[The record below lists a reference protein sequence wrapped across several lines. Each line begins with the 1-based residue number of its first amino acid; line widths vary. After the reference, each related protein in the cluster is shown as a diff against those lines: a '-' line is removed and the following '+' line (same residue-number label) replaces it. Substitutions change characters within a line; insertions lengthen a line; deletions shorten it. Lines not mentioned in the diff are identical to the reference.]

1 MGFTN
6 MLGRTMLADYS
17 RRIKNA
23 PREVILSPSLLLS
36 CAMYATAA
44 IPLTWDQGSAST
56 LPSLEGFQQQFGISS
71 TAGAHS
77 TRNFVSLVYIGDAAG
92 AALSFFINDT
102 IGRLWS
108 FRLYTAIWI
117 IGQLVATF
125 SPGPSALYASRII
138 SGLGIGS
145 LSVTGSVSIVELA
158 PPEIR
163 GLLAAWYTVCMTLS
177 LMLATFCVYGVQ
189 LHIAASRLQYQVVM
203 FSPCVFM
210 LLWIL
215 ASFSLCESPRWLV
228 LSNRSEEAANTLVRL
243 RRLPL
248 DHDRV
253 QEELRSIEESIQLET
268 AAHDPNDKSPSNIVS
283 LAKETFTVPSN
294 LRRVQQTLILYAFP
308 QFSGGNSITNYFIP
322 ILKIIGLTGDSSR
335 NLFLNGMYTMTK
347 FFFGLA
353 ASFFF
358 IDALGRRNTL
368 FFGITLQLISD
379 IYLAAY
385 IKVQNDA
392 SPSEAAG
399 EAALAS
405 IFIHSFGYTIGLLT
419 LPYVFGGE
427 LWPNRIR
434 SFGAAITQTFH
445 WLFHYSMTFALP
457 SLLSRTNN
465 WGAFIFFAAWCA
477 AALLYVYL
485 LVPEI
490 AGLSVEEI
498 ERVFS
503 GPWRLFGRQSTFR
516 DTSSVIEGQDVNHK
530 SEHSKDEA
538 VPVTKSAQK
547 SVESRSSSH

>member
-1 MGFTN
+1 MGLKQVFNKTSFVQYGKK
-6 MLGRTMLADYS
+6 MKDV
-17 RRIKNA
+17 
-23 PREVILSPSLLLS
+23 PREVVLSPILLLS

-44 IPLTWDQGSAST
+44 IPLTWDQGTAST
-56 LPSLEGFQQQFGISS
+56 LPSLEGFQKQFGISS

-77 TRNFVSLVYIGDAAG
+77 TRNFVSLVYIGDAVG
-92 AALSFFINDT
+92 AAISFFINDR

-138 SGLGIGS
+138 SGMGIGS
-145 LSVTGSVSIVELA
+145 LSVTGTVSIVELA
-158 PPEIR
+158 PTEIR
-163 GLLAAWYTVCMTLS
+163 GLLAAWYTVFMTLA

-189 LHIAASRLQYQVVM
+189 LHLAASRLQYQVVM

-210 LLWIL
+210 SLWII
-215 ASFSLCESPRWLV
+215 ASFFLSESPRWLV
-228 LSNRSEEAANTLVRL
+228 LMNRNEEAALALVRL
-243 RRLPL
+243 RRLPV

-253 QEELRSIEESIQLET
+253 REEFERIEDSIEQEK
-268 AAHDPNDKSPSNIVS
+268 AAHDPNDTSPAKIVS
-283 LAKETFTVPSN
+283 LARETFTVPSN
-294 LRRVQQTLILYAFP
+294 LRRVQQALILYAVP

-322 ILKIIGLTGDSSR
+322 ILKVIGLAGSSTR
-335 NLFLNGMYTMTK
+335 NLFLNGMYAMSK
-347 FFFGLA
+347 FFFGLFG
-353 ASFFF
+353 SFFL
-358 IDALGRRNTL
+358 IDVVGRRSTL
-368 FFGITLQLISD
+368 FIGITLQMISD
-379 IYLAAY
+379 VYLAAY
-385 IKVQNDA
+385 IKAQNDG
-392 SPSEAAG
+392 SPAEAAG

-405 IFIHSFGYTIGLLT
+405 IFFHSFGYTIGLLT

-457 SLLSRTNN
+457 SLLARTNN
-465 WGAFIFFAAWCA
+465 WGAFVFFAAWCG

-503 GPWRLFGRQSTFR
+503 GPWRLFGRRSTLRDSHTVLEGQIVRVNNDPDEGTKKASYGQVRSTFHGR
-516 DTSSVIEGQDVNHK
+516 
-530 SEHSKDEA
+530 
-538 VPVTKSAQK
+538 
-547 SVESRSSSH
+547 

>member
-1 MGFTN
+1 MGLKSI
-6 MLGRTMLADYS
+6 MGKTMLAHYTK
-17 RRIKNA
+17 RIKDA
-23 PREVILSPSLLLS
+23 PREVILSPALLLS

-44 IPLTWDQGSAST
+44 IPLTWDQGTAST
-56 LPSLEGFQQQFGISS
+56 LPSLEGFQKQFGISS

-77 TRNFVSLVYIGDAAG
+77 TRNFVSLVYIGDAVG
-92 AALSFFINDT
+92 AALSFFINDR

-108 FRLYTAIWI
+108 FRLYTTVWI

-125 SPGPSALYASRII
+125 SPNSSALYASRII

-145 LSVTGSVSIVELA
+145 LSVTGTVSIVELA

-163 GLLAAWYTVCMTLS
+163 GLLAAWYTVSMTLA
-177 LMLATFCVYGVQ
+177 LMVATFCVYGVQ
-189 LHIAASRLQYQVVM
+189 LHIGASRLQYQVVM

-210 LLWIL
+210 LLWII
-215 ASFSLCESPRWLV
+215 ASFFLCESPRWLV
-228 LSNRSEEAANTLVRL
+228 LSGRNEEAANALVRL

-253 QEELRSIEESIQLET
+253 QHEFRNIEESIQAET
-268 AAHDPNDKSPSNIVS
+268 AAYDPDDHSPSKIVS

-294 LRRVQQTLILYAFP
+294 LRRLQQALILYAVP

-322 ILKIIGLTGDSSR
+322 ILKIVGLAGSSSR
-335 NLFLNGMYTMTK
+335 NLFLNGMYAMSK
-347 FFFGLA
+347 FFFGLIG
-353 ASFFF
+353 SFFL
-358 IDALGRRNTL
+358 IDVVGRRNTL
-368 FFGITLQLISD
+368 FVGITLQMISD

-385 IKVQNDA
+385 IKVQNDG
-392 SPSEAAG
+392 SPPGAAG

-457 SLLSRTNN
+457 SLLSRTHN
-465 WGAFIFFAAWCA
+465 WGAFVFFASWCA
-477 AALLYVYL
+477 AAILYVYL

-490 AGLSVEEI
+490 SGLSVEEI

-503 GPWRLFGRQSTFR
+503 GPWRLFGRRSAFR
-516 DTSSVIEGQDVNHK
+516 DAGSVIEGREVHHDDENPKGSLPAVK
-530 SEHSKDEA
+530 SSQQSLKGESHS
-538 VPVTKSAQK
+538 S
-547 SVESRSSSH
+547 